1 MIREAFFIHESEIII
16 NLRQQITSWWTPTR
30 LIVTSNDTGSWNLLA
45 TVKEAISIPKANTN
59 TAEVITESSGANI
72 TSLLFALWLTAAHRS
87 RPTICSVVSFNSF
100 WFVNSHLTVHRICTR
115 LLKRSLIS
123 SAILPSSAPM
133 WKFPEIMLNCFHRV
147 DENRMFSNID
157 SSDNEVL
164 CDHQMWNI

>member
-100 WFVNSHLTVHRICTR
+100 WFVNFHLTVQRICTR
-115 LLKRSLIS
+115 LLRGHWYLLQFYLRQLQCENFLRLCLIVS
-123 SAILPSSAPM
+123 IALMRTECLAT
-133 WKFPEIMLNCFHRV
+133 
-147 DENRMFSNID
+147 
-157 SSDNEVL
+157 
-164 CDHQMWNI
+164 